1 MMTWHG
7 RYVRGWNGWGR
18 VTERR
23 DIHRVSEHDAQVAL
37 FEWAAHVP
45 ELEWMFAIPNGTR
58 TSMGIARRMKAE
70 GVKKGISDICLP
82 LPRGGSC
89 GLFIEMK
96 SGTGSASPEQK
107 AFITAMRE
115 AGYLAYI
122 CRGFD
127 AARAVILQY
136 LDMGD
141 ND

>member
-1 MMTWHG
+1 M
-7 RYVRGWNGWGR
+7 
-18 VTERR
+18 TERR
-23 DIHRVSEHDAQVAL
+23 DVYSVSEHDAQVAL

-58 TSMGIARRMKAE
+58 TSMDIARRMKAE
-70 GVKKGISDICLP
+70 GVKKGVSDICLP
-82 LPRGGSC
+82 LPRGGSH
-89 GLFIEMK
+89 GLYIEMK
-96 SGTGSASPEQK
+96 SDTGSASPEQK

-115 AGYLAYI
+115 AGYSAYI
-122 CRGFD
+122 CKGFD

>member
-1 MMTWHG
+1 
-7 RYVRGWNGWGR
+7 
-18 VTERR
+18 
-23 DIHRVSEHDAQVAL
+23 L
-37 FEWAAHVP
+37 F
-45 ELEWMFAIPNGTR
+45 
-58 TSMGIARRMKAE
+58 
-70 GVKKGISDICLP
+70 LP

-96 SGTGSASPEQK
+96 SDTGSVSPEQK
-107 AFITAMRE
+107 AFIAAMRE
-115 AGYLAYI
+115 IGYSAYI

>member
-1 MMTWHG
+1 
-7 RYVRGWNGWGR
+7 

-23 DIHRVSEHDAQVAL
+23 DVYRVSEHDAQVAL

-58 TSMGIARRMKAE
+58 TSMDIARRMKAE
-70 GVKKGISDICLP
+70 GVKKGVSDICLP
-82 LPRGGSC
+82 LPRGGSH
-89 GLFIEMK
+89 GLYIEMK
-96 SGTGSASPEQK
+96 SDTGSASPEQK

-115 AGYLAYI
+115 AGYSAYI
-122 CRGFD
+122 CKGFD

>member
-1 MMTWHG
+1 M
-7 RYVRGWNGWGR
+7 
-18 VTERR
+18 TERR
-23 DIHRVSEHDAQVAL
+23 DVYRVSEHDAQVAL

-58 TSMGIARRMKAE
+58 TSMDIARRMKAE
-70 GVKKGISDICLP
+70 GVKKGVSDICLP
-82 LPRGGSC
+82 LPRGGSH
-89 GLFIEMK
+89 GLYIEMK
-96 SGTGSASPEQK
+96 SDTGSASPEQK

-115 AGYLAYI
+115 AGYSAYI
-122 CRGFD
+122 CKGFD